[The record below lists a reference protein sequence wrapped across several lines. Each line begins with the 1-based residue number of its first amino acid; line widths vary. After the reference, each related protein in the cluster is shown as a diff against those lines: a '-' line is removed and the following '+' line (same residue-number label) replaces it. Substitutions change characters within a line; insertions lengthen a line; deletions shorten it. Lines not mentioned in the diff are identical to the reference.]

1 MRGEDWVCIELK
13 WNWSICAW
21 ILRCICG
28 RPVILRWDFFASRI
42 GRSKMECSAFGF
54 SYVRWKPRNGQLAKM
69 DSFHQRKRSDHKW
82 YAVEVRW
89 GIFIENLIV
98 VFHRAVVN
106 ILIQAHIIPPW
117 LCYCARWSSHSWS
130 FGCLWLGLTYYSA
143 MFRPSWKSK
152 TKA

>member
-1 MRGEDWVCIELK
+1 MSDARGRLSLYWIEMKLK
-13 WNWSICAW
+13 YMCLDSALYLWPPGHFA
-21 ILRCICG
+21 LG
-28 RPVILRWDFFASRI
+28 FFASRI

-106 ILIQAHIIPPW
+106 ILIQAHIIPPCLL
-117 LCYCARWSSHSWS
+117 LCKMIISQLELR
-130 FGCLWLGLTYYSA
+130 LPVVRLDLLQ
-143 MFRPSWKSK
+143 RNV
-152 TKA
+152 